1 MSEHGDDD
9 KVVDLASA
17 KKRKKKDHIPHNGW
31 PAELLSDG
39 ETFKI
44 INIAGNVARAFRFAP
59 DLKGALALNEMSG
72 QIEVRRPLPTI
83 AAGAARP
90 AGRGIDDTDAILLT
104 EWIQMEAHWFNL
116 TTKMVQEG
124 IVAAAAENRFH
135 PVRNYLDALVWDGKA
150 RVPGWMATYLGARRE
165 PYENTV
171 GLMWLVSAVARI
183 YQPGCQCDYLP
194 VFEGEQG
201 LGKSTALKILGGE
214 WFTDAM
220 PHDLSSKDASISLRG
235 KWIIEIAEMA
245 SMSRADSNA
254 LKAYITRRQED
265 YRPPFGRYNVT
276 EPRQSV
282 FAGTINPTA
291 DGYLKDSTGARRF
304 WPVKVSRLATGAL
317 ERDRD
322 QLWAEAVHHYR
333 SGVRWWPEADFERR
347 VFAPEQEQRR
357 QADAWAGPVLEYIAN
372 RSEATLVAIGEEALG
387 LIRSR
392 IGKAEQGRITEILTA
407 EGWRR
412 GRLETGTRR
421 QLFVPPPKSAK
432 R

>member
-1 MSEHGDDD
+1 MSESDE
-9 KVVDLASA
+9 KVVDLESA
-17 KKRKKKDHIPHNGW
+17 KQRKKKARFPHIGW
-31 PAELLSDG
+31 PGELLTDG

-44 INIAGNVARAFRFAP
+44 INIAGNVARAFRVAP
-59 DLKGALALNEMSG
+59 ELKGALALNEMSG

-83 AAGAARP
+83 AAKAARR
-90 AGRGIDDTDAILLT
+90 AGRGIDDADAILMT
-104 EWIQMEAHWFNL
+104 EWIQLTAHWFSL
-116 TTKMVQEG
+116 STKTVQEG
-124 IVAAAAENRFH
+124 IIAAAAENRFH
-135 PVRNYLDALVWDGKA
+135 PVRDYLDALAWDGKA
-150 RVPGWMATYLGARRE
+150 RVAGWLATYLGAKCA

-171 GLMWLVSAVARI
+171 GLMWLISAVARI
-183 YQPGCQCDYLP
+183 YEPGCQCDYLP

-201 LGKSTALKILGGE
+201 LGKSTALKILGGD

-245 SMSRADSNA
+245 SMSRSDSNA
-254 LKAYITRRQED
+254 LKAFITRRQED

-304 WPVKVSRLATGAL
+304 WPVRVSRVARSAL

-322 QLWAEAVHHYR
+322 QLWAEAVHLYR
-333 SGVRWWPEADFERR
+333 SGVKWWPDGDFERR
-347 VFAPEQEQRR
+347 VFAPEQDQRR
-357 QADAWAGPVLEYIAN
+357 QTDAWAGPVLEYIAN
-372 RSEATLVAIGEEALG
+372 RSSVTLVAIGEEALD
-387 LIRSR
+387 LHRSR
-392 IGKAEQGRITEILTA
+392 MSRLDQGRIAEILTT

-421 QLFVPPPKSAK
+421 QLFVPPKAAKS
-432 R
+432 

>member
-1 MSEHGDDD
+1 MSESGDDG
-9 KVVDLASA
+9 KVVDLAA
-17 KKRKKKDHIPHNGW
+17 AKKKKRKTHIPHNGW
-31 PAELLSDG
+31 PGDLLSDG

-44 INIAGNVARAFRFAP
+44 INIAGNVARAFRLAP
-59 DLKGALALNEMSG
+59 ELQGAVALNEMSG

-83 AAGAARP
+83 APGAARP

-104 EWIQMEAHWFNL
+104 EWIQLTAHWFNL
-116 TTKMVQEG
+116 STKMVQEG
-124 IVAAAAENRFH
+124 IVAAATENRFH
-135 PVRNYLDALVWDGKA
+135 PVRDYLNGLVWDGKTRIA
-150 RVPGWMATYLGARRE
+150 GWMATYLGAKRE

-171 GLMWLVSAVARI
+171 GMMWLISAVARI

-194 VFEGEQG
+194 VFEGKQG

-254 LKAYITRRQED
+254 LKAFITRREES

-304 WPVKVSRLATGAL
+304 WPVKVSRVATGAL

-322 QLWAEAVHHYR
+322 QLWAEAVHLFR
-333 SGVRWWPEADFERR
+333 DGVRWWPDAEFESR
-347 VFAPEQEQRR
+347 VFAPEQDERR
-357 QADAWAGPVLEYIAN
+357 QADAWTGPVLEYIAN
-372 RSEATLVAIGEEALG
+372 RSSVTLVAIGAEALD
-387 LIRSR
+387 LPCSR
-392 IGKAEQGRITEILTA
+392 IGRIEQGRIIEILTA

-412 GRLETGTRR
+412 GRLETGSRR
-421 QLFVPPPKSAK
+421 QLFVPPSKSAK
-432 R
+432 